1 MLRIHVFAA
10 AAALCLL
17 SPSAAAA
24 ETLVPQ
30 GPGTVFPSLTAAAVD
45 ALHFVEQQGPS
56 TRAQGG
62 TIVRTAGGYTYQ
74 EPKVGRHDEINVT
87 LTSDTVA
94 WFFARRYVRPSDR
107 TRRDER
113 LSLEA
118 RWMVDRVDPQKR
130 PVFLLT
136 PGRKILTY
144 NDARV
149 AVVEAPSAPVASQDD
164 R

>member
-1 MLRIHVFAA
+1 M
-10 AAALCLL
+10 
-17 SPSAAAA
+17 
-24 ETLVPQ
+24 
-30 GPGTVFPSLTAAAVD
+30 
-45 ALHFVEQQGPS
+45 
-56 TRAQGG
+56 
-62 TIVRTAGGYTYQ
+62 
-74 EPKVGRHDEINVT
+74 T
-87 LTSDTVA
+87 LTSETVA

-130 PVFLLT
+130 PVFVLT
-136 PGRKILTY
+136 PGRQILTY

>member
-24 ETLVPQ
+24 DTLVPQ
-30 GPGTVFPSLTAAAVD
+30 GPGTVFPSVAAAAID
-45 ALHFVEQQGPS
+45 ALHFVDQEGPA
-56 TRAQGG
+56 TRERGG
-62 TIVRTAGGYTYQ
+62 IIVRTAGGYTYDK
-74 EPKVGRHDEINVT
+74 PKVGRFDKINLT
-87 LTSDTVA
+87 LTSETVA
-94 WFFARRYVRPSDR
+94 WFFVRRYVRPLGR
-107 TRRDER
+107 TRSDER

-130 PVFLLT
+130 PVFVLT